1 MSDEEGQGRLCRS
14 SSLITHH
21 SSLLSNATESAMIPL
36 NRADIGEEE
45 IAAVVQSL
53 RGGHLC
59 GDGPA
64 TQRVER
70 WLADRLGV
78 PRVLLSTSCTH
89 ALELALMALDVG
101 PGDEVILPSFTFV
114 STANVVL
121 RQGATPVFAEICE
134 DTFNLDPQD
143 VERRI
148 TSRTRAIIPV
158 HYAGVAC
165 EMGALAA

>member
-1 MSDEEGQGRLCRS
+1 VGGARRS
-14 SSLITHH
+14 
-21 SSLLSNATESAMIPL
+21 
-36 NRADIGEEE
+36 
-45 IAAVVQSL
+45 
-53 RGGHLC
+53 GHLC
-59 GDGPA
+59 GGGPA
-64 TQRVER
+64 RRRVEER
-70 WLADRLGV
+70 LAGRLGV
-78 PRVLLSTSCTH
+78 PHVVLTTCCAH

-101 PGDEVILPSFTFV
+101 PGDEVVVPSFTFV

-165 EMGALAA
+165 EMGA